1 MIQLHDSVPPL
12 QLITLYLD
20 FGLWIADFGIK
31 LNYIPQSAIRNPQ
44 SEIAMIFLKK
54 NIHFV

>member
-1 MIQLHDSVPPL
+1 MIQPQSSVPPL
-12 QLITLYLD
+12 QLITLYSD
-20 FGLWIADFGIK
+20 FGRHISDFGIK
-31 LNYIPQSAIRNPQ
+31 LHSAIHNPQ